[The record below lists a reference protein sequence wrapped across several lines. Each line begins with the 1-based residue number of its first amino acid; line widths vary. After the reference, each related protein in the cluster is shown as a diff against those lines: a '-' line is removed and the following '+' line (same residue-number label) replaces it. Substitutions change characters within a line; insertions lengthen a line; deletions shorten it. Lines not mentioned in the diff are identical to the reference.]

1 MAEKG
6 IPDMSQRRRADVGP
20 MSLRWRCDVAPTSG
34 RCRCDGAATSG
45 RCRFCCVGADVAAT
59 SLRRRADV
67 EGHSRH
73 VAATSG
79 RCRADVAAMAL
90 RRRSDVGP
98 MSLRCRCDGA
108 ATSLRRRCNGAATSL
123 RCRRDGA
130 ATALRRRS
138 DFAAAKYVHAHS
150 HKDVTPCTE
159 GGRKHEGLSFMM
171 MEELGIS
178 SRRVTHGE
186 NASVKYHQLVGHYR
200 CCISLATVKLRHVDR
215 QSVLYSPLVF
225 VYTFIHKYQLLL
237 HTCVLLCHSI
247 ETRRSLRT
255 PL

>member
-1 MAEKG
+1 
-6 IPDMSQRRRADVGP
+6 MSQRRRADVGP
-20 MSLRWRCDVAPTSG
+20 MWLRWRCDVAPTSG

-45 RCRFCCVGADVAAT
+45 RCRGRCRCDVAP
-59 SLRRRADV
+59 
-67 EGHSRH
+67 
-73 VAATSG
+73 TSG
-79 RCRADVAAMAL
+79 RCRRAF
-90 RRRSDVGP
+90 P
-98 MSLRCRCDGA
+98 
-108 ATSLRRRCNGAATSL
+108 T
-123 RCRRDGA
+123 CRRDGA

-186 NASVKYHQLVGHYR
+186 NVSVKYHQLVGHYR

>member
-1 MAEKG
+1 MAYGGREG
-6 IPDMSQRRRADVGP
+6 HVAATSSDVGP
-20 MSLRWRCDVAPTSG
+20 MWLRWRCDVAP
-34 RCRCDGAATSG
+34 
-45 RCRFCCVGADVAAT
+45 
-59 SLRRRADV
+59 
-67 EGHSRH
+67 
-73 VAATSG
+73 TSG

-90 RRRSDVGP
+90 RRRADVGADVAAMTLRRRSDVGP
-98 MSLRCRCDGA
+98 MSCRCRRAFPTCRSDVGPM
-108 ATSLRRRCNGAATSL
+108 SGRCRCNGAATSL

-186 NASVKYHQLVGHYR
+186 NVSVKYHQLVGHYRIR

-215 QSVLYSPLVF
+215 QSVLYSPLQ
-225 VYTFIHKYQLLL
+225 YSCTLS
-237 HTCVLLCHSI
+237 SI
-247 ETRRSLRT
+247 SSSCYYI
-255 PL
+255 PAYHYAIV